1 MLQRKT
7 IKAAVA
13 VNIVPCYLQG
23 TLKPCV
29 DVLTS
34 TVVLTGFQARMDDD
48 YRL

>member
-7 IKAAVA
+7 IIAAVA
-13 VNIVPCYLQG
+13 AKIVLCYLQG

-34 TVVLTGFQARMDDD
+34 TVVLTGFQARMENDD
-48 YRL
+48 RL